1 MVTTYSVKSVE
12 CDVDKTEVWQLPPI
26 GRFLDGAWP
35 DHPGVERIHKDG
47 NVSEADASV

>member
-1 MVTTYSVKSVE
+1 MVTTCSVESVE

-35 DHPGVERIHKDG
+35 DHPGVERIHEDMDVG
-47 NVSEADASV
+47 